1 MVLRRGS
8 TPNKG
13 LLQHSFVLCN
23 EEGLSWSSMWIE
35 DMGTEVDLLFPE
47 GARWGQCLTADV
59 PQSAKTDFCRV
70 SLLTDVLQEF
80 SRSTVIAKTDVL
92 ISKLKQ
98 FFLINCSSLVHSH
111 SLWENLVFMSQ
122 MHCRHLSIVG
132 SLRKR
137 VCLTHLCIH
146 KIHMIFIHSR
156 GFIYIYTYA
165 GMDEM

>member
-1 MVLRRGS
+1 M
-8 TPNKG
+8 
-13 LLQHSFVLCN
+13 
-23 EEGLSWSSMWIE
+23 
-35 DMGTEVDLLFPE
+35 
-47 GARWGQCLTADV
+47 
-59 PQSAKTDFCRV
+59 
-70 SLLTDVLQEF
+70 
-80 SRSTVIAKTDVL
+80 L

-146 KIHMIFIHSR
+146 KIHVIFIHSR

-165 GMDEM
+165 GMDEMWQFIVLSSSLRIHTLFFLLLKWISPHMFQSINTVKWSLCLSIIQSNFKHVYIIVFFIFAISPPISCH